1 MQMSSTSPERY
12 SCQPATGRRRTSS
25 MRCRVRRCGGP
36 APSSPPPARLQL
48 VSAAPVRNRHAQLRH
63 VVPSRRSWARV
74 RGVGRWP
81 LARERNGSRTCR
93 EGCGPPSSNGLDR
106 LKLDSQVH
114 APSLPP
120 GTASTSDRIRAQRR
134 DGEGPG
140 NRRGLRRCGRHHR
153 RVAPGTS
160 TRSCASTPE
169 QSDERSWATS
179 GRVGPRRLR
188 VARGRAP
195 LSDPTLT
202 DGT

>member
-48 VSAAPVRNRHAQLRH
+48 VSAAPVRNLHAQLRH

-93 EGCGPPSSNGLDR
+93 EGWGPPSSNGLDR

-114 APSLPP
+114 AS
-120 GTASTSDRIRAQRR
+120 S
-134 DGEGPG
+134 
-140 NRRGLRRCGRHHR
+140 CR
-153 RVAPGTS
+153 RVPHPRGTES
-160 TRSCASTPE
+160 
-169 QSDERSWATS
+169 ERNAETGK
-179 GRVGPRRLR
+179 GRGIGADYADAGGITVELLQGPRRVR
-188 VARGRAP
+188 ARAP
-195 LSDPTLT
+195 LSSLT
-202 DGT
+202 SDRGRPRAVWDRDDFASLVGGRR